1 MKTRRGYADGVELL
15 GMVVFTLIA
24 AILGCVTGCE
34 QGKMDGARSHYKG
47 DLIVVPLPDGTL
59 GVYTKEQ
66 IAAAKDRNGGA
77 K

>member
-1 MKTRRGYADGVELL
+1 MKTRRGCTDGEALVSAVLVIIF
-15 GMVVFTLIA
+15 VVI
-24 AILGCVTGCE
+24 GCVTGCE
-34 QGKMDGARSHYKG
+34 QGKIDGARSHYKG

-66 IAAAKDRNGGA
+66 IAAAKERSGGA